1 MNEHVNILGVY
12 IDKVTVDSAANRI
25 LEWIGQPQSCARAVY
40 TPNSEILMMAYR
52 DEGLRAALNRADMRT
67 ADGVGV
73 VYAAK
78 IVKNPL
84 KGRAAGYDVA
94 CSLLDKLGK
103 KGGSVYLFGAKPG
116 VAEAAAKTM
125 QSRYPGLQ
133 IAGCAD
139 GYFDAEKEQ
148 KIIADI
154 NDKQPDV
161 LLACLGAPKQEL
173 WIDQNRDK
181 LSAKVCMGLGGSL
194 DVFAGNVKRA
204 PAAFQK
210 LGLEWFYRLCKEPK
224 RIGRMMDLPRFGM
237 TVLLHGKKFQQ
248 EEKMA

>member
-1 MNEHVNILGVY
+1 MNKHVNILGVH
-12 IDKVTVDSAANRI
+12 IDKVTVDSAADRI
-25 LEWIGQPQSCARAVY
+25 LEWIGQPQNSARAVY

-52 DEGLRAALNRADMRT
+52 DEALREVLNSADMCT

-84 KGRAAGYDVA
+84 AGRAAGYDVA
-94 CSLLDKLGK
+94 CNLLEKLGK
-103 KGGSVYLFGAKPG
+103 RGGSVYLFGSKPG

-125 QSRYPGLQ
+125 QTRYPGLS

-154 NDKQPDV
+154 NEKQPDV
-161 LLACLGAPKQEL
+161 LLVCLGAPKQEL
-173 WIDQNRDK
+173 WIAQNRDK

-204 PAAFQK
+204 PVAFQK

-237 TVLLHGKKFQQ
+237 TTLLHGKKFPQ
-248 EEKMA
+248 EG

>member
-1 MNEHVNILGVY
+1 MGAHVNILGVS
-12 IDKVTVDSAANRI
+12 IDKVTVDGAADRI
-25 LEWIGQPQSCARAVY
+25 LEWIGQPSNRARAVY

-52 DEGLRAALNRADMRT
+52 DESLREAINRADMRT
-67 ADGVGV
+67 ADGIGV

-84 KGRAAGYDVA
+84 EQRAAGYDIA
-94 CSLLDKLGK
+94 CNLLEKLARQ
-103 KGGSVYLFGAKPG
+103 GGSVYLFGAKPG
-116 VAEAAAKTM
+116 VAEAAAKAM
-125 QSRYPGLQ
+125 QSRYAGLE

-154 NDKQPDV
+154 NDAQPDV
-161 LLACLGAPKQEL
+161 LFVCLGAPKQEL
-173 WIDQNRDK
+173 WIDQNRDT
-181 LSAKVCMGLGGSL
+181 LSAKVCMGLGGCL

-237 TVLLHGKKFQQ
+237 TALLHGKKFPQ
-248 EEKMA
+248 EGKQA

>member
-1 MNEHVNILGVY
+1 MREQVNILGVG

-25 LEWIGQPQSCARAVY
+25 LEWVGQQQTGARAVY
-40 TPNSEILMMAYR
+40 TPNSEILMAAYR
-52 DEGLRAALNRADMRT
+52 DETLRNVLNRADMRT
-67 ADGVGV
+67 ADGIGV

-84 KGRAAGYDVA
+84 SARAAGYDIA
-94 CSLLDKLGK
+94 CSLLEKLGWRR
-103 KGGSVYLFGAKPG
+103 GSVYLFGSKPG
-116 VAEAAAKTM
+116 VAEEAAKNM
-125 QSRYPGLQ
+125 RLRYPGLVV
-133 IAGCAD
+133 AGCAD

-154 NDKQPDV
+154 NEKRPDV
-161 LLACLGAPKQEL
+161 LFVCLGAPKQEL

-204 PAAFQK
+204 PAVFQK
-210 LGLEWFYRLCKEPK
+210 LGLEWLYRLCKEPK

-237 TVLLHGKKFQQ
+237 TVLLHGNKFPQ
-248 EEKMA
+248 EGQKA

>member
-1 MNEHVNILGVY
+1 MSEQVNILGVK
-12 IDKVTVDSAANRI
+12 IDKVTVDSAAGQI
-25 LEWIGQPQSCARAVY
+25 LDWAGQPLGRSRAVC

-52 DEGLRAALNRADMRT
+52 DGKLRDVLNRADMRT
-67 ADGVGV
+67 ADGIGV

-84 KGRAAGYDVA
+84 AGRAAGYDVA
-94 CSLLDKLGK
+94 CSLLEKLGRR
-103 KGGSVYLFGAKPG
+103 GGSVYLFGSKPG
-116 VAEAAAKTM
+116 VAEAAAGNM
-125 QSRYPGLQ
+125 RERYPGLVV
-133 IAGCAD
+133 AGCAD

-154 NDKQPDV
+154 NEKQPDV
-161 LLACLGAPKQEL
+161 LFVCLGAPKQEI

-181 LSAKVCMGLGGSL
+181 LAVKVCMGLGGSL

-204 PAAFQK
+204 PAVFQK
-210 LGLEWFYRLCKEPK
+210 LGLEWLYRLCKEPK

-237 TVLLHGKKFQQ
+237 TVLLHGRKFPQ
-248 EEKMA
+248 EGQKT